1 MAVDVLVIGAG
12 ITGLTTAYLLKQAGV
27 RVAVV
32 DQKSIGSGETSHTTA
47 HLTFVTD
54 ARLNELAS
62 RLGKKAAQA
71 FWGAGYLAMRQIEDI
86 SLQIATLFAGSFTQF
101 LGIES
106 PGLMTKTDLGE
117 FKFAAIEGF
126 RGILHRTV
134 KGSLKTNP
142 IPAWAQAQ
150 VVEAWNVPT
159 L

>member
-71 FWGAGYLAMRQIEDI
+71 FWGQAIWRCGRSKTSSMSSR
-86 SLQIATLFAGSFTQF
+86 SIA
-101 LGIES
+101 
-106 PGLMTKTDLGE
+106 
-117 FKFAAIEGF
+117 
-126 RGILHRTV
+126 
-134 KGSLKTNP
+134 N
-142 IPAWAQAQ
+142 
-150 VVEAWNVPT
+150 
-159 L
+159 